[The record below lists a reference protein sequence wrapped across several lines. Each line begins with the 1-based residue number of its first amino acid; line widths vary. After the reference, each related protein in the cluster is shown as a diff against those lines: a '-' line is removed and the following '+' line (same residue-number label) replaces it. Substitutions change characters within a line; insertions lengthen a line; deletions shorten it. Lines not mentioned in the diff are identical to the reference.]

1 MSIRNP
7 VGTTKP
13 WSRSTPSLQRIRSRC
28 SGQRWKA
35 SKKKYRRRRGSR
47 KFWNGAGDRGQ
58 WRQPPLGGCPHCP
71 SRIRPMKDSIGRT
84 IGVLH
89 VPALPGSPRNQLAFP
104 AIVDWVL
111 KDADALSRG
120 GVDAFILENFGDA
133 PFYPHRVPPHTV
145 AFMTAIGRE
154 IRQSFNQPLGIN
166 VLRNDAES
174 AIAVASAVPAEFI
187 RVNIH
192 TGARVTDQG
201 LIEGTA
207 HETLRYRKLLNS
219 NIRIFTDVD
228 VKHSAPVATR
238 RLQDEVEEIISRGG
252 ADAVIVTGAGTGK
265 ETAFEDLR
273 MAKEAA
279 GSATVFAG
287 SGVNIENVEAVFR
300 VADGVIVGTALK
312 HDGITTN
319 PVDVDRVRA
328 LMELVRKL
336 EF

>member
-1 MSIRNP
+1 
-7 VGTTKP
+7 
-13 WSRSTPSLQRIRSRC
+13 
-28 SGQRWKA
+28 
-35 SKKKYRRRRGSR
+35 
-47 KFWNGAGDRGQ
+47 
-58 WRQPPLGGCPHCP
+58 
-71 SRIRPMKDSIGRT
+71 MKNSIGRI

-89 VPALPGSPRNQLAFP
+89 VPALPGSPRNHLAFDS
-104 AIVDWVL
+104 IIDWVL
-111 KDADALSRG
+111 NDAGALASG

-145 AFMTAIGRE
+145 AFMSAIGRE
-154 IRQSFNQPLGIN
+154 VRRSFDQPLGIN

-174 AIAVASAVPAEFI
+174 AIAVASAVSAEFI

-192 TGARVTDQG
+192 AGARVTDQG

-207 HETLRYRKLLNS
+207 HETLRYRKLLS
-219 NIRIFTDVD
+219 SDAKIFADVD

-252 ADAVIVTGAGTGK
+252 ADAVIVTGTATGK

-273 MAKEAA
+273 LAKEAA
-279 GSATVFAG
+279 TSVPLFAG
-287 SGVNIENVEAVFR
+287 SGVNIENVATVLKI
-300 VADGVIVGTALK
+300 ADGVIVGTALK

-319 PVDVDRVRA
+319 AVDVDRVRA
-328 LMELVRKL
+328 LMEVVRKQ